1 MKVTQPLQEPIDTSA
16 EVETPEHVRFHHH
29 LAGPARRA
37 LAYLIDL
44 LVRGVIMLFLG
55 IVASIA
61 GVTMGDGMRGFSMGL
76 LLLVYF
82 VIEWGYYVFF
92 EMVWGGR
99 SPGKRA
105 LNLRVVTDTGR
116 PLHFLDSVLRNLLRA
131 ADGLPPL
138 IGLGIL
144 VLGSYALGIVTMGR
158 DRRFRR
164 LGDMVAGTM
173 VVVEARHEVETALY
187 INPVPTP
194 RELSSL
200 PQRVPL
206 SGDELEALELYLRR
220 VPRLHPA
227 RAEELAEI
235 VAPVFARRLNVRFRG
250 ENRRFLEV
258 LYYRSRERTAA

>member
-44 LVRGVIMLFLG
+44 LVRGAVMFFLG
-55 IVASIA
+55 IIASIA
-61 GVTMGDGMRGFSMGL
+61 GVALGEGLSGLSVGL
-76 LLLVYF
+76 LCVIYF
-82 VIEWGYYVFF
+82 ALEWLYYVFF
-92 EMVWGGR
+92 EMIWSGR

-116 PLHFLDSVLRNLLRA
+116 PLHFLDSFLRNLLRA
-131 ADGLPPL
+131 ADGMPPL
-138 IGLGIL
+138 VALSQF
-144 VLGSYALGIVTMGR
+144 VLGSYALGIVSMGR

-173 VVVEARHEVETALY
+173 VVVEERHQVEAPLF
-187 INPVPTP
+187 INPMPTP

-250 ENRRFLEV
+250 ESRRFLEV
-258 LYYRSRERTAA
+258 LYYRSRERTVA